1 MGDRWTAWIGSV
13 ACVALGLLAGT
24 GTSMPAEAG
33 CVVETT
39 GTYTEGVNLRDDKC
53 DTAGNK
59 KVSIGAGGG
68 LGTNTAVAP
77 VRTEG
82 STGTFSFD
90 LSGNARVTLGT
101 LIAGEDTTNN
111 LLMTSGGLVRQ
122 TQILGT
128 GGIPS
133 TATDAT
139 TTPQVLP
146 TGTKTFT
153 GRITCTGTCVQT
165 QKIYGTW
172 RSTAD
177 ATKDDLVCTITL
189 NASTSDQASCAGV
202 RSNYS
207 YWYVATTL
215 TSGTTPLAGIFVQF

>member
-1 MGDRWTAWIGSV
+1 MYMKM
-13 ACVALGLLAGT
+13 LLLAVFLSGLVAVQDVRAD
-24 GTSMPAEAG
+24 GCIIAG
-33 CVVETT
+33 PTDTFVAGQKVRED
-39 GTYTEGVNLRDDKC
+39 YC
-53 DTAGNK
+53 DANGNK
-59 KVSIGAGGG
+59 KVTMSGTGSA
-68 LGTNTAVAP
+68 LGTNTAAAP
-77 VRTEG
+77 TRTEG
-82 STGTFSFD
+82 TGGSFSFD

-133 TATDAT
+133 TATDST